1 MERELG
7 GEGARPMGP
16 GEYEGKREGQG
27 EMWKLERREAEM
39 GEEGD
44 ACRTREGGVEEG
56 TRRRVIEL

>member
-1 MERELG
+1 MG
-7 GEGARPMGP
+7 KGKDPGPMGP
-16 GEYEGKREGQG
+16 GEQ
-27 EMWKLERREAEM
+27 ERRERRDVEVGAMEVET